1 MKKGI
6 AIAATFIGGIAVGA
20 TLGLLFA
27 PEKGVDQR
35 RKIKEALRKH
45 GIKIGKGDLDE
56 LVDDI
61 DAATDEAE

>member
-27 PEKGVDQR
+27 PEKGVDSVVKS
-35 RKIKEALRKH
+35 RKLSASTASKSVKAI
-45 GIKIGKGDLDE
+45 
-56 LVDDI
+56 
-61 DAATDEAE
+61 

>member
-45 GIKIGKGDLDE
+45 GIKIGKDDFDE
-56 LVDDI
+56 LVEEI
-61 DAATDEAE
+61 DEAADAE

>member
-6 AIAATFIGGIAVGA
+6 AIAASFIGGIAVGA

-45 GIKIGKGDLDE
+45 GIKIGKRDFE
-56 LVDDI
+56 NLVDEI
-61 DAATDEAE
+61 DEVTDDAE

>member
-45 GIKIGKGDLDE
+45 GIKIGKSDLDE
-56 LVDDI
+56 LVEDI
-61 DAATDEAE
+61 EQATEEA

>member
-45 GIKIGKGDLDE
+45 GIKIGKSDLDE
-56 LVDDI
+56 LVEDI
-61 DAATDEAE
+61 DQATEEA